1 MIFAL
6 FNPRHSPDTFYAI
19 PVQLSASDSA
29 QTPPSPIS
37 FTKPR
42 PSRSSTHSQSTAHPK
57 STPSTHRSHSSRHSS
72 NNTHSYSHRSSSHGP
87 SSQFRRER
95 ERQLANTPRDT
106 LIQLAISREHESRE
120 AKHLLTTALMQLE
133 ATRERLATEQES
145 RITLEEERNEQGV
158 KTTKAIIDA
167 QKDTMDAKEEVRRFR
182 LQSDNAQS
190 ELLVLIL
197 ISPLLFV
204 ADCVL
209 SEQVGALVQQLQ
221 MEKTDIERALVR
233 ARTTARSFK
242 ERAVL
247 VQAQEEGR
255 REGFEEGLR
264 QGRAMHGIVDMSH
277 MPQIQPLN
285 ITAPGA
291 ESIQKRDP
299 KWPSVAGP
307 STSNRSVS
315 DGLKHRSLSLEAEIE
330 HENLLKIEVNENF
343 RVKTQLKQLEIEL
356 DRERQK
362 NKEAELERKRLLE
375 ETERLKKKLREK
387 DAEVKVMKERDESQR
402 RKLNR
407 ELHDREE
414 GLRKRLNEV
423 EEENENEVR
432 RLKAEIAKLGR
443 EKQAE
448 KRIREEMEKREQDKD
463 KESSNPSAPD
473 TLAMPSVEQSIKYIP
488 MPPPPIPFNKAGFV
502 PRPGSSGS
510 GSQYNGGRRASV
522 GSNASTVSLET
533 PGVSVGKRLSKIPE
547 ADDADSSPSPPP
559 VPMNPPGVGYY
570 NTLTHW
576 PDGAQGPL
584 DPDRLHPGISIYG
597 PPATGLSNESQSSIQ
612 IQIEPPV
619 SIVVASNTVFFPL
632 YCSLDRRQPLTS
644 KKLMGPEIFLAQML
658 NLSCF
663 LRSKKLFYLYGLVLE
678 QTIMITC
685 HIIKTPQEWMP
696 NPIRL

>member
-1 MIFAL
+1 
-6 FNPRHSPDTFYAI
+6 
-19 PVQLSASDSA
+19 
-29 QTPPSPIS
+29 
-37 FTKPR
+37 
-42 PSRSSTHSQSTAHPK
+42 
-57 STPSTHRSHSSRHSS
+57 
-72 NNTHSYSHRSSSHGP
+72 
-87 SSQFRRER
+87 
-95 ERQLANTPRDT
+95 
-106 LIQLAISREHESRE
+106 
-120 AKHLLTTALMQLE
+120 MQLD

-190 ELLVLIL
+190 ELLVLIP
-197 ISPLLFV
+197 ISPPLFM
-204 ADCVL
+204 ADCLL
-209 SEQVGALVQQLQ
+209 SEKVGALVQQLLL
-221 MEKTDIERALVR
+221 EKTDIERALVR

-264 QGRAMHGIVDMSH
+264 QGRAMHGVVDMSQ

-285 ITAPGA
+285 TTAPGA
-291 ESIQKRDP
+291 ESLQKRDP

-315 DGLKHRSLSLEAEIE
+315 DGLKQRSLSLEAEIE
-330 HENLLKIEVNENF
+330 QENLLKIEVNENF

-362 NKEAELERKRLLE
+362 NKEVELERKRLLE

-387 DAEVKVMKERDESQR
+387 DAEVKTMRKKDEIER

-414 GLRKRLNEV
+414 GLRKRLHDV

-432 RLKAEIAKLGR
+432 RLKAEIVNLGR
-443 EKQAE
+443 ERQDE
-448 KRIREEMEKREQDKD
+448 KRIREEMEKRERDKD
-463 KESSNPSAPD
+463 KERSSPSLPD
-473 TLAMPSVEQSIKYIP
+473 TLARPSVEQSIEYIP
-488 MPPPPIPFNKAGFV
+488 MPPPPIPFNTAGPV
-502 PRPGSSGS
+502 PRLGSSGS

-533 PGVSVGKRLSKIPE
+533 SGVSVGKRLGKIPE
-547 ADDADSSPSPPP
+547 ADDTDISAI
-559 VPMNPPGVGYY
+559 PMNPRSVGHR
-570 NTLTHW
+570 NALTHW
-576 PDGAQGPL
+576 PDGAQGQ
-584 DPDRLHPGISIYG
+584 DSDRLHPGISIYG
-597 PPATGLSNESQSSIQ
+597 PPALGLSNESQSSIQ
-612 IQIEPPV
+612 IQVEPPV
-619 SIVVASNTVFFPL
+619 SIAVASNIVYFSV
-632 YCSLDRRQPLTS
+632 YCSLDRRQALTS

-658 NLSCF
+658 NLYCF
-663 LRSKKLFYLYGLVLE
+663 LRSKKLSYQYGLVLK
-678 QTIMITC
+678 QRLTIPCT
-685 HIIKTPQEWMP
+685 IKTPQEWIL